1 MDYTWAYII
10 GEADE
15 NRVLEGIEAAPQY
28 GKKVAGAIKRAIKVI
43 HGLDALF
50 NRLELRDLE
59 VYLGRSSDD
68 PTQVLGRW
76 EQARKKHRHKYA
88 AILFTCEADRAS
100 KLEGLA
106 NKVLKKLKA
115 HGALCVGNAN
125 TAGDGRGR
133 KPGRPLAVIY
143 MTWGENTGNNGFG
156 KADIDIIRRVTEE
169 TYHEAGGF
177 VTKKQIEGGLRTI
190 KRMTL
195 KARLRWSHA

>member
-1 MDYTWAYII
+1 MDTTCAYII

-15 NRVLEGIEAAPQY
+15 NRVLEGINAAPQY
-28 GKKVAGAIKRAIKVI
+28 GKKVAGAIKRTIAVI
-43 HGLDALF
+43 HGLDTLF

-68 PTQVLGRW
+68 PAQVLGRW

-88 AILFTCEADRAS
+88 AMLFTCEANRAA

-115 HGALCVGNAN
+115 YDALCVGNAN

-133 KPGRPLAVIY
+133 KPGRLLAVIY
-143 MTWGENTGNNGFG
+143 MTWGENAEKNGFG
-156 KADIDIIRRVTEE
+156 KADINIIRHVAEE

-177 VTKKQIEGGLRTI
+177 VTKKQLEGGLRTI
-190 KRMTL
+190 KRKTYR
-195 KARLRWSHA
+195 ARLHWNHA